1 MIYNSKRSY
10 IFPDDIGMFFQSF
23 KTEEMIRDLPY
34 LAKEFREHCHPE
46 KIDEELEQKTTMPL
60 SKTCENEI
68 WYLFRH
74 LYNSATTGNEDAVA
88 LLKYLYETYHRN
100 EYRGMRDYEKLSKD
114 ILYTLYQRYDTVD
127 TSYRLLMMAPFY
139 QKEFDPGFEKL
150 LRSQNTERK
159 QSDNQNATVDT
170 QKIAEARVLA
180 THYTDAEI
188 EKIRRQIRKNID
200 GDATLYI
207 DHVLSFFAINEDY
220 IDNAISGL
228 PPEAMTEIGCTEE
241 YLAMDEVFLKDLNE
255 YSRKVICAD
264 RLRII
269 ALLAGTI
276 FSINNGARRNAA
288 NYLCGMLPEPI
299 MYKENKVKYPAKEE
313 IKVEEIKPTTP
324 SKDESREEI
333 ERLQRQL
340 SQAKGEITFLK
351 EQLSKEKQKVKEGK
365 EKSLAAKREHEELLR
380 LRDFYFRLQKEEEKP
395 SVTGPSVEQME
406 KELRKK
412 NIVIVGGNQNWVKKI
427 KQRLPDCKFIDRAPS
442 PTTSTNVL
450 LKADLVVFFT
460 DTLSHS
466 SYYRFVGVCLEKNIP
481 FSYLHGVN
489 LESNIRDLYE
499 SLTKK

>member
-1 MIYNSKRSY
+1 MIYSSKRNY
-10 IFPDDIGMFFQSF
+10 IFPDDIGMFFHSF
-23 KTEEMIRDLPY
+23 VTDAMIRDLPY

-46 KIDEELEQKTTMPL
+46 KIDEEQERKTTMPL

-74 LYNSATTGNEDAVA
+74 LYHSATTGNEEAVA

-100 EYRGMRDYEKLSKD
+100 EYRGMRDYEKLSND
-114 ILYTLYQRYDTVD
+114 ILHMLFERYDTVD
-127 TSYRLLMMAPFY
+127 TSYRLMMMAPFY
-139 QKEFDPGFEKL
+139 RKELDSGFEKL

-159 QSDNQNATVDT
+159 QKDNQNATVDT
-170 QKIAEARVLA
+170 QKVGEARDLA
-180 THYTDAEI
+180 AHYTDAEI
-188 EKIRRQIRKNID
+188 EKIKRQIRKNMD

-228 PPEAMTEIGCTEE
+228 PEEAMNEIGSTEE
-241 YLAMDEVFLKDLNE
+241 YVAMDEVFLKDLSE

-288 NYLCGMLPEPI
+288 NFLCGMLPDPVL
-299 MYKENKVKYPAKEE
+299 YRENKVKYPAKEE
-313 IKVEEIKPTTP
+313 TKEEEIKPTMP
-324 SKDESREEI
+324 SKDESMEEI

-340 SQAKGEITFLK
+340 SKAKGEIAFLK
-351 EQLSKEKQKVKEGK
+351 EELSKEKQKVKESK

-380 LRDFYFRLQKEEEKP
+380 LRDFYFRLQREEEKP
-395 SVTGPSVEQME
+395 SETGPSVEQME

-412 NIVIVGGNQNWVKKI
+412 SIVIVGGNQNWVKKI
-427 KQRLPDCKFIDRAPS
+427 KQRLPDCKFIDRSPS
-442 PTTSTNVL
+442 PTTSTTVL

-466 SYYRFVGVCLEKNIP
+466 SYYRFVGVCLEKEIP

-499 SLTKK
+499 SLKKK